1 MHFDGFDVDAGL
13 QAPIA
18 EAMLVNPRSAA
29 ATAMVHLSP
38 NALEASRGVFE
49 VPGCGSKREDVR
61 LWLPHWVFLNS
72 DELDCEHY
80 CYPRLGGTNLTKKQ
94 SKNKNQIRSNQSSP
108 LLAH

>member
-49 VPGCGSKREDVR
+49 VPGCCGQWLETRGCAALVAPLGVSK
-61 LWLPHWVFLNS
+61 
-72 DELDCEHY
+72 
-80 CYPRLGGTNLTKKQ
+80 Q
-94 SKNKNQIRSNQSSP
+94 
-108 LLAH
+108 